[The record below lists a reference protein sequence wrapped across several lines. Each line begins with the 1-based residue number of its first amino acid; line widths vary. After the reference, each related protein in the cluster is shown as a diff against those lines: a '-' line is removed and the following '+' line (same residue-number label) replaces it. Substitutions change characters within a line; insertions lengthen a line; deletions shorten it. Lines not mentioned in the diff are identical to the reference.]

1 MKKLI
6 LILSVLFF
14 LSCKKE
20 NVPTIGISPNGDG
33 INDCLILPLG
43 SHLIIFHDGGAVAY
57 QSENY
62 QNDFCGQGLADG
74 VYFYSVNG
82 RVGTLLITR

>member
-6 LILSVLFF
+6 LSIFVALTMI
-14 LSCKKE
+14 SCKKDML
-20 NVPTIGISPNGDG
+20 TIGISPNGDG

-57 QSENY
+57 ESKSYE
-62 QNDFCGQGLADG
+62 NDFCGQGLPSG

-82 RVGTLLITR
+82 RVGTLLISR